1 MSRAKVYLNGAYIG
15 EWPYIPLSFELTKQ
29 IQYGKENILSVR
41 LENKEESSR
50 WYPGAGTEMRL
61 VKRSVFG
68 WRIGNLYYDS
78 YSFGHKGEVNIKT
91 EIDGNVEMN
100 LLPKFMTPKGKK

>member
-61 VKRSVFG
+61 VKRSSSG
-68 WRIGNLYYDS
+68 GALGTYI
-78 YSFGHKGEVNIKT
+78 T
-91 EIDGNVEMN
+91 
-100 LLPKFMTPKGKK
+100 TPIVSTQRRSEHQNRD